1 MMGRTNINGK
11 LIFTRMAKTTF
22 VPVLIGSV
30 IKNIFS
36 PNSKA
41 QWQYQLGI
49 KITFSHGS
57 IAVRPCQAPND
68 L

>member
-1 MMGRTNINGK
+1 MEGRTNINGK

-41 QWQYQLGI
+41 QWQ
-49 KITFSHGS
+49 
-57 IAVRPCQAPND
+57 
-68 L
+68 